1 MNRLA
6 PVMDLYTQFRPLI
19 LLPFNIWLFFVTLP
33 FRIFFG
39 ITSGLFVKKA
49 KEQVKEKTIEFKKEV
64 AKIEQADKI
73 EKQSDKSIEEEAE
86 ESESES
92 EDESEE
98 LRQQLSQFEERERT
112 TADERKR
119 LEEQLEDLSKRV
131 HEDEEAL
138 ATVETEKQRYRK
150 LIGVEQKKCF
160 DFQQQIIA
168 LKNQLKTEKQ
178 SKLAAEGELQS
189 IKKDKA
195 TEKRKA
201 KRQASKSKNTDQSAP
216 AQSTPAQA
224 DQNQNAGETHS
235 AWHTTEHK
243 GFTEMVAEAQRE
255 ELQHGKKFSE
265 VLKTAIEEDK
275 PVVAEEKPEF
285 IVIGGD
291 MSNKH
296 VI

>member
-1 MNRLA
+1 
-6 PVMDLYTQFRPLI
+6 
-19 LLPFNIWLFFVTLP
+19 
-33 FRIFFG
+33 
-39 ITSGLFVKKA
+39 
-49 KEQVKEKTIEFKKEV
+49 
-64 AKIEQADKI
+64 
-73 EKQSDKSIEEEAE
+73 
-86 ESESES
+86 
-92 EDESEE
+92 
-98 LRQQLSQFEERERT
+98 
-112 TADERKR
+112 

-138 ATVETEKQRYRK
+138 ATVETEKQRFRK

-178 SKLAAEGELQS
+178 SKLAAEGELES
-189 IKKDKA
+189 IKKEKA

-201 KRQASKSKNTDQSAP
+201 KRQAAKSKNADQSAP
-216 AQSTPAQA
+216 AQSTPAQSTPAQA
-224 DQNQNAGETHS
+224 DQHQTAGETHS